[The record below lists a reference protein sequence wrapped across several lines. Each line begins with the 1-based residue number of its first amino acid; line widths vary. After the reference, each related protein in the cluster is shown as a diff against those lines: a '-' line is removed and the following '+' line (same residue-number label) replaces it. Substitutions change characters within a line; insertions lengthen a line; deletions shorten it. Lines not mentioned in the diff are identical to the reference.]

1 MSWLEDTRAKM
12 AANRAKMRANR
23 AKKKAKWAAFREK
36 NTAGGVSTK
45 KTPPLMD
52 LDKVNKNPFSSP
64 VKGVQDVPSHLQ
76 IDPNSRNIS
85 SRLSNF
91 ERNEAGRAGINSA
104 SFDVTNPSE
113 VKKVQRML
121 GVKTD
126 GVFGPKTEAAWRDYV
141 NRGRGDE
148 GKEGYF
154 WDEVTKNSE
163 GLDEVAEA
171 ANSEYSSVLGEEG
184 YGAPKETLYPDT
196 IKPFLQEKKY

>member
-23 AKKKAKWAAFREK
+23 AKRKAKWAAFREK
-36 NTAGGVSTK
+36 NAAGGVNTK

-52 LDKVNKNPFSSP
+52 LDKVNKNPYSNP
-64 VKGVQDVPSHLQ
+64 VKGVQDVPSHLM
-76 IDPNSRNIS
+76 INAKSRNVA
-85 SRLSNF
+85 SRLSPF
-91 ERNEAGRAGINSA
+91 ERNAGIDSA
-104 SFDVTNPSE
+104 SFDVTSPSE
-113 VKKVQRML
+113 VKKVQKML

-141 NRGRGDE
+141 NRARGDE

-196 IKPFLQEKKY
+196 IKPFLQEKEY